1 MTQRNEKRERPFI
14 DIYNTTKNSKS
25 QLKTEIKLLK
35 QGEKKAK
42 KTERKRKK
50 LTIKKHF

>member
-1 MTQRNEKRERPFI
+1 MTQRNEKRTSFHRYLQ
-14 DIYNTTKNSKS
+14 YNKKQQITT
-25 QLKTEIKLLK
+25 KTEIKLLK

-50 LTIKKHF
+50 TDD